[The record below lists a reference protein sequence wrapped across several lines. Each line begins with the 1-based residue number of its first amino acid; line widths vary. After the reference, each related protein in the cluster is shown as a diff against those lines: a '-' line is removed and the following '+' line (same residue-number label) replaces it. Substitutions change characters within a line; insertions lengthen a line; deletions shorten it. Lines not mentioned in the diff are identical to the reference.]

1 LEGGK
6 LPSTDG
12 RYDILVIYNN
22 TYAFGSNFSM
32 LRSYFSDKQSN
43 YVNVYIITNDSM
55 NDSTGNTIYK
65 FNKSLNGTFSTFYN
79 ISVKDYDKYIIT
91 PTTSN
96 NKSLKDILTDEL
108 KKNKNNKIFIAR
120 ISLQN
125 NLREQPYIYYNDI
138 KYITLDNN
146 NLVEIVETKKTKK
159 T

>member
-1 LEGGK
+1 
-6 LPSTDG
+6 
-12 RYDILVIYNN
+12 
-22 TYAFGSNFSM
+22 
-32 LRSYFSDKQSN
+32 
-43 YVNVYIITNDSM
+43 M